1 MVIEL
6 AINYW
11 SEGVL
16 CFDPEKVLAKFA
28 KAFPSLVVDP
38 TDWAERE
45 VEQVARDIQSLQLA
59 DETRQVMLRQIKGKA
74 RRNGPVFTF
83 RWMTDNGTTVEG
95 HVSRYSMWIRMSAE
109 IAPTYQATIVNV
121 FKSFGAG
128 EIQIS
133 ESRAP
138 E

>member
-11 SEGVL
+11 SESVM
-16 CFDPEKVLAKFA
+16 CFDPEKVLATLA
-28 KAFPSLVVDP
+28 KALPNLVVDP

-45 VEQVARDIQSLQLA
+45 VEQVARDIQSLKLA
-59 DETRQVMLRQIKGKA
+59 DETRQVMLRQIRGKA

-83 RWMTDNGTTVEG
+83 HWMTDNGTAMEG
-95 HVSRYSMWIRMSAE
+95 HVSRYSMWIRMPAE
-109 IAPTYQATIVNV
+109 IAPAYQGTIVDV